1 MKSSTDTLS
10 NPLSLQRLIRMKI
23 RTFTVGY
30 LSTNCYV
37 VNCRNTNEAIIIDPG
52 FDSFGEAEKIFRCI
66 EEEELKVKF
75 IVNTH
80 GHLDHVSGDVILK
93 KKYNVSICIHE
104 SETNVEVDWDEKPS
118 PRNIVLR
125 DGDVLEF
132 GDAKLKVIHT
142 PGHTSGSICLL
153 GETLIFTGDTL
164 FAGGIGR
171 TDFLGGSELNM
182 KLSLEKL
189 LGLPSSLIVYP
200 GHGPSTTIGEEKNS
214 NPFLLG
220 L

>member
-1 MKSSTDTLS
+1 MKV
-10 NPLSLQRLIRMKI
+10 

-37 VNCRNTNEAIIIDPG
+37 ANCRKTRNAIIIDPG
-52 FDSFGEAEKIFRCI
+52 FDSSDEAEQIFRYV
-66 EEEELKVKF
+66 EEEELKIKF

-80 GHLDHVSGDVILK
+80 GHSDHVSGDVTLRK
-93 KKYNVSICIHE
+93 RYDVPICIHK
-104 SETNVEVDWDEKPS
+104 SETPVEVDLNEKQS
-118 PRNIVLR
+118 PRNVLLK
-125 DGDVLEF
+125 DDDVVEF
-132 GDAKLKVIHT
+132 GDAKLKVLHT
-142 PGHTSGSICLL
+142 PGHTLGSICLL

-171 TDFLGGSELNM
+171 TDFPGGSDRDM

-189 LGLPSSLIVYP
+189 QRMPDRLVVYP
-200 GHGPSTTIGEEKNS
+200 GHGPSTTIGEEKRG
-214 NPFLLG
+214 NPFLLW